1 MTKLTPGYVGRS
13 VYRLNLDS
21 RGLNLCYESYTG
33 LKAMGHIMIVD
44 ELSYDI
50 QLLRLG
56 SSL

>member
-13 VYRLNLDS
+13 VS
-21 RGLNLCYESYTG
+21 RFQRIESSYESYTG

-50 QLLRLG
+50 QLLRLE
-56 SSL
+56 